1 MTYARV
7 IKFNPGKNDTRQLLM
22 PPNITHVTPTSVS
35 NNLTSRTTSMR
46 ETLLSSLF
54 LFSFISY
61 FSITWFFKVI
71 ILTLNYWRFKTR
83 DFEKYDFFL
92 NSRRMNNFNR
102 NNYYYNLLKL

>member
-54 LFSFISY
+54 LFFY
-61 FSITWFFKVI
+61 FLFFYHLV
-71 ILTLNYWRFKTR
+71 LQSDYFNFK
-83 DFEKYDFFL
+83 
-92 NSRRMNNFNR
+92 
-102 NNYYYNLLKL
+102 LLEI